1 MVESLKGCVESYL
14 VPSVEEMLAI
24 CTNKFSFFFQLLRL
38 HVMRSPEIVQTSPQ
52 SGMATVEE
60 GQHVTLSCSAIGN
73 PDPTITWR
81 RKNGKRMKYI
91 NMKNGLTKKSKR

>member
-1 MVESLKGCVESYL
+1 M
-14 VPSVEEMLAI
+14 I
-24 CTNKFSFFFQLLRL
+24 FFSSFLQLLRL
-38 HVMRSPEIVQTSPQ
+38 HVMRSPEIVKTSPQ

-91 NMKNGLTKKSKR
+91 NVKNGLTKKSKIISYYLSPV

>member
-1 MVESLKGCVESYL
+1 
-14 VPSVEEMLAI
+14 
-24 CTNKFSFFFQLLRL
+24 
-38 HVMRSPEIVQTSPQ
+38 MRSPEIVQTSPQ

-91 NMKNGLTKKSKR
+91 NMKNGLTKKSKIIVPMARPPQLRYFHGDKR